1 MLGSAIDI
9 IVHCGVPRFHFVD
22 FPLGNPCGKPY
33 DREMQ
38 RTIVGTALDLFE
50 EATASCTITYDQH
63 QWGSDSW
70 RGKYMEIKPEDRAR
84 LKRAGE
90 ERRQERQHLRD
101 IGHVRQG

>member
-9 IVHCGVPRFHFVD
+9 VVHCGVPRFHFVD

-38 RTIVGTALDLFE
+38 RTIVGSALDLFE
-50 EATASCTITYDQH
+50 SAAESRTMTSDHH
-63 QWGSDSW
+63 QWGSDVW
-70 RGKYMEIKPEDRAR
+70 RQRYMEIKPEDRER

-90 ERRQERQHLRD
+90 ERRRERQRLRA